1 MYNNDSLKKR
11 IKEVRI
17 SADKSQI
24 EVAKLMNVSRSSYA
38 MWESCN
44 NMFPLKRLI
53 DFCNILNVSIDY
65 LFGLSEVKSYDVITI
80 YDKNKFRER
89 LKKLRKDNK
98 LTQLKLANI
107 LNTVHPVI
115 TNYEKGKHLI
125 STSFLYEIC
134 YKYRISADYLI
145 GSIDD
150 NSIK

>member
-1 MYNNDSLKKR
+1 
-11 IKEVRI
+11 
-17 SADKSQI
+17 
-24 EVAKLMNVSRSSYA
+24 

-115 TNYEKGKHLI
+115 TNYEKGKH
-125 STSFLYEIC
+125 FLYEIC